1 MAIFDVMGPIMI
13 GPSSSHTAGAAK
25 IGYLAQ
31 RVYGKP
37 VRRVRIVLYNS
48 FAETGRG
55 HGTDKALL
63 GGILGLRVDDPQIK
77 QSYELAAQRH
87 IDFAFDEVID
97 TNKHP
102 NCAIITFSEPDGTA
116 PFSVEG
122 ISIGGGSV
130 KIVGINDAHVDFS
143 GKHNLLIVTYRDVP
157 GMMAFLGDAFGSKR
171 INVAYAQVTR
181 DKNSGTAMAIF
192 KLDQPCPD
200 DLRDYFRASN
210 HLMEVIVINK
220 LGSEYGR
227 AEED

>member
-37 VRRVRIVLYNS
+37 VRRVRITLYNS

-63 GGILGLRVDDPQIK
+63 GGILGLRVDDPRIK
-77 QSYELAAQRH
+77 KSYELALQQH

-97 TNKHP
+97 TDKHP
-102 NCAIITFSEPDGTA
+102 NCAVVTFTEPDGSR

-122 ISIGGGSV
+122 VSIGGGSV
-130 KIVGINDAHVDFS
+130 KIVGINGARVDFS

-157 GMMAFLGDAFGSKR
+157 GMIAILGDALGSHG

-181 DKNSGTAMAIF
+181 DKNSGTAMSIL

-200 DLRDYFRASN
+200 ELRDSFRSN
-210 HLMEVIVINK
+210 KRFVDVVVINK